1 MNTYIYQAAIS
12 GDEGKGEVV
21 DISGEGG
28 GVSSHGHQAIVT
40 GVLK

>member
-21 DISGEGG
+21 DISVDGG
-28 GVSSHGHQAIVT
+28 GVGSKGHQTIVT
-40 GVLK
+40 RVLK